1 MADVKEHEE
10 EQEVQKKFLFVMRK
24 PPHGSIYPYE
34 GLEVILIV
42 AAYEQILNA
51 LFMDDGVLV
60 LKKGQE
66 TEGIGV
72 KEFSKT
78 YKVLEDY
85 GVENLWVD
93 KDSMEARGLTADDL
107 ITDVTVIES
116 GKIKTILQEQDIIL
130 PF

>member
-1 MADVKEHEE
+1 MADVESHEE

-42 AAYEQILNA
+42 AAYEQVLNA
-51 LFMDDGVLV
+51 LFIDDGVLV
-60 LKKGQE
+60 LKKGQD
-66 TEGIGV
+66 TQGIGV

-78 YKVLEDY
+78 YRVLEDY

-93 KDSMEARGLTADDL
+93 KDSLETRGLTADDL
-107 ITDVTVIES
+107 ITDVTVIDTD
-116 GKIKTILQEQDIIL
+116 KIKSVLTEQDVIL

>member
-1 MADVKEHEE
+1 MAEVEGHEE

-42 AAYEQILNA
+42 AAYDQILNA

-60 LKKGQE
+60 LKKGQD
-66 TEGIGV
+66 TKGIGV
-72 KEFSKT
+72 KEFSAT
-78 YKVLEDY
+78 FRVLSDY

-93 KDSMEARGLTADDL
+93 RESLETRGLKEKDL
-107 ITDVTVIES
+107 ITDVSVIDS
-116 GKIKTILQEQDIIL
+116 DKIKDILQQQDIIL

>member
-116 GKIKTILQEQDIIL
+116 GKIKTILQEHDIIL

>member
-1 MADVKEHEE
+1 MADVEGHEE
-10 EQEVQKKFLFVMRK
+10 EQEIQKKFLFVMK
-24 PPHGSIYPYE
+24 KAPHGSIYPYE

-42 AAYEQILNA
+42 AAYDQILNT
-51 LFMDDGVLV
+51 LFIDDGVLA

-66 TEGIGV
+66 TAGIGV

-78 YKVLEDY
+78 YRVLEDY

-93 KDSMEARGLTADDL
+93 KDSLEARGLTADDL
-107 ITDVTVIES
+107 ITDVTVVDTD
-116 GKIKTILQEQDIIL
+116 KIKSILKEQDVIL

>member
-1 MADVKEHEE
+1 MADVEVNEE
-10 EQEVQKKFLFVMRK
+10 EPGVQKKFLFVMRNA
-24 PPHGSIYPYE
+24 PHGSIYPYE

-42 AAYEQILNA
+42 AAYDQVLNT
-51 LFMDDGVLV
+51 LFIDDGILA

-66 TEGIGV
+66 TSGIGV

-78 YKVLEDY
+78 YRVLEDY

-93 KDSMEARGLTADDL
+93 KDSLEARGLTADDL
-107 ITDVTVIES
+107 VTDVTVIDTEKVKS
-116 GKIKTILQEQDIIL
+116 ILKEQDIIL

>member
-1 MADVKEHEE
+1 MPDTEE
-10 EQEVQKKFLFVMRK
+10 TETEVQKKFLFVMRK

-42 AAYEQILNA
+42 AAYDQELSA
-51 LFMDDGVLV
+51 LFLDDGVLV

-66 TEGIGV
+66 TKGIGV

-78 YKVLEDY
+78 FRVLEDY
-85 GVENLWVD
+85 GVENLWVE
-93 KDSMEARGLTADDL
+93 KESLEARGLNADDL
-107 ITDVTVIES
+107 VTDVTVVGADEV
-116 GKIKTILQEQDIIL
+116 KKILQQQDVIL

>member
-1 MADVKEHEE
+1 MPDTEE
-10 EQEVQKKFLFVMRK
+10 TETEVQKKFLFVMRK

-42 AAYEQILNA
+42 AAYDQELSA
-51 LFMDDGVLV
+51 LFLDDGVLV

-66 TEGIGV
+66 TKGIGV

-78 YKVLEDY
+78 FRVLGDY
-85 GVENLWVD
+85 GVENLWVE
-93 KDSMEARGLTADDL
+93 KESLEARGLNADDL
-107 ITDVTVIES
+107 ITDVTVVGADEV
-116 GKIKTILQEQDIIL
+116 KKILQQQDVIL

>member
-1 MADVKEHEE
+1 MAETEVHEE
-10 EQEVQKKFLFVMRK
+10 EQEVQKKFLFIMK
-24 PPHGSIYPYE
+24 NPPHGSVYPYE

-42 AAYEQILNA
+42 AAYDQLLNA
-51 LFMDDGVLV
+51 LFIDDGVFV

-66 TEGIGV
+66 TKGIGV

-78 YKVLEDY
+78 FRVLEDY

-93 KDSMEARGLTADDL
+93 KDSLEARNLTADDL
-107 ITDVTVIES
+107 ITDVTVIDTD
-116 GKIKTILQEQDIIL
+116 KIRTILKEQDVIL

>member
-1 MADVKEHEE
+1 MPDTEE
-10 EQEVQKKFLFVMRK
+10 TETEVQKKFLFVMRK

-42 AAYEQILNA
+42 AAYDQQLNA
-51 LFMDDGVLV
+51 LFLDDGVFV

-66 TEGIGV
+66 TKGIGV

-78 YKVLEDY
+78 FRVLEDY
-85 GVENLWVD
+85 GVENLWVE
-93 KDSMEARGLTADDL
+93 KDSLEARGLTADDL
-107 ITDVTVIES
+107 ITDVTVVDADEV
-116 GKIKTILQEQDIIL
+116 KKILQQQDVIL

>member
-1 MADVKEHEE
+1 MADVEEHEE
-10 EQEVQKKFLFVMRK
+10 ELEVQKKFLFVMRK

-42 AAYEQILNA
+42 AAYDQLLNA

-66 TEGIGV
+66 TAGIGV

-78 YKVLEDY
+78 YRVLEDY

-93 KDSMEARGLTADDL
+93 KDSLEARGLTADDL
-107 ITDVTVIES
+107 ITDVTVIETD
-116 GKIKTILQEQDIIL
+116 KINAILQEQDVIL

>member
-1 MADVKEHEE
+1 MADVEGHEE

-24 PPHGSIYPYE
+24 APHGSIYPYE

-42 AAYEQILNA
+42 AAYEQVLNT
-51 LFMDDGVLV
+51 LFIDDGVLV

-66 TEGIGV
+66 TAGIGV

-78 YKVLEDY
+78 YRVLEDY

-93 KDSMEARGLTADDL
+93 KDSLKARGLTADDL
-107 ITDVTVIES
+107 ITDVTVIDTDQV
-116 GKIKTILQEQDIIL
+116 KNILKEQDIIL

>member
-1 MADVKEHEE
+1 MPDTEE
-10 EQEVQKKFLFVMRK
+10 TETEVQKKFLFVMRK

-42 AAYEQILNA
+42 AAYDQELSA
-51 LFMDDGVLV
+51 LFLDDGVLV

-66 TEGIGV
+66 TKGIGV

-78 YKVLEDY
+78 FRVLEDY
-85 GVENLWVD
+85 GVENLWVE
-93 KDSMEARGLTADDL
+93 KESLEARGLKAGDL
-107 ITDVTVIES
+107 ITDVTVVSADEV
-116 GKIKTILQEQDIIL
+116 KKILQQQDVIL